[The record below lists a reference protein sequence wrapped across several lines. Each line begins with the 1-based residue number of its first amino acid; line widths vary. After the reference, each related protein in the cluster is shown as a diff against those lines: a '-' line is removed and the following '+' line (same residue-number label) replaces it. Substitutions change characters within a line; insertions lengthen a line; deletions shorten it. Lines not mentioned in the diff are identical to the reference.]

1 MRFEDRRDAGRQL
14 AERLAAG
21 TWSDPVVF
29 ALPRGG
35 VPVAAEVAQRLAA
48 PLEVLVARKIGAPN
62 QPEFGIGAI
71 AEGSVRVLDRHVA
84 DRLGLREA
92 NIDELVR
99 TEQLELAR
107 RVTTYRGARTLPSLT
122 GRDVVL
128 VDDGLA
134 TGVTARAGVLA
145 LEALAPRRLVLAAP
159 VCAQD
164 TARRLAASG
173 IELVS
178 VHQPDDFRAV
188 GNWYRRFDQTTDE
201 EVLELLAAADDR

>member
-14 AERLAAG
+14 ADRLAAG
-21 TWSDPVVF
+21 PWSDPVVF

-71 AEGSVRVLDRHVA
+71 AEGGVRVLDQDVV
-84 DRLGLREA
+84 DRLSLREA
-92 NIDELVR
+92 DVDELVR
-99 TEQLELAR
+99 TEQVELAR
-107 RVTTYRGARTLPSLT
+107 RVATYRGARTLPPLT
-122 GRDVVL
+122 GCDVIL

-145 LEALAPRRLVLAAP
+145 LENLAPHRLVLAVPICAP
-159 VCAQD
+159 D

-201 EVLELLAAADDR
+201 EVLELLAAADGR